1 MLGFL
6 RTYNLFHEEKFALFD
21 FGVRGKP
28 KNYKKLFG
36 VHPKI
41 LKKVG
46 VLPGGAKVFFLRR
59 TKATSRS
66 IKDGFFSL
74 KITHFSQK
82 DVRVIM
88 G

>member
-1 MLGFL
+1 MVWVLGVRVL
-6 RTYNLFHEEKFALFD
+6 AYSLFHDEKFAIFD

-28 KNYKKLFG
+28 KNKKKIFG

-59 TKATSRS
+59 KKATSRS
-66 IKDGFFSL
+66 IKRWIFF
-74 KITHFSQK
+74 
-82 DVRVIM
+82 R
-88 G
+88 